1 VHGRIGVRCR
11 RNRPHAVLSRRR
23 RPGSTGSR
31 CTPAPVRIDG
41 LRLLVWPR
49 LFRVPWFRRFDGYAA
64 WNTILLR
71 EPVERAGA
79 DLLCHELC
87 HVWQMQHRP
96 PTMPLSYLRVGYEQN
111 PYEEEAR
118 RAVESTSA
126 AVAPPRLTAR
136 GVKARGES
144 HDVSVSPFAPFHS
157 LEPR

>member
-1 VHGRIGVRCR
+1 MQEEPAARSALQEAKARLDR
-11 RNRPHAVLSRRR
+11 LALY
-23 RPGSTGSR
+23 
-31 CTPAPVRIDG
+31 PAPVRIDG

-96 PTMPLSYLRVGYEQN
+96 IAMPLSYLRFGYAKN
-111 PYEEEAR
+111 AYEREAR
-118 RAVESTSA
+118 AAVE
-126 AVAPPRLTAR
+126 LTR
-136 GVKARGES
+136 G
-144 HDVSVSPFAPFHS
+144 P
-157 LEPR
+157 